1 MAMKLAFLFP
11 GQGSQYVGMARALWA
26 EHPAAELTL
35 REANDVLGW
44 DLRKLMLQGE
54 EEDLTRTD
62 HAQPALLAAS
72 VAAYRVVREEW
83 GLVPFIG
90 AGHSLGEVSALCCSG
105 MLSFPDALGLVVKR
119 GELMREACSREPGT
133 MLAVN
138 GLAPEVIREELR
150 MLEAHDGGTAEFA
163 CLNAPREVVLSGEAE
178 ALEAL
183 SVRLAM
189 LGGRAVML
197 PVNGAFHSRHM
208 RSAEEGFVEAL
219 RRIEVRPGEWPV
231 VANHTAMPYKAGEP
245 DALIVHLSRQLTSP
259 VRWAETMAYLR
270 QQGATAVVELGPKAV
285 LKGLLRKNV
294 PELKSYAIDLPQDYE
309 HVRSWRVSRR
319 CDRQR
324 FLNACLTAAVS
335 TRNHNVNAEQYRAG
349 VVEPYRLLEQMER
362 DSAPSSPEAED
373 EELDRALELIRMIF
387 AAKGVPQAEQ
397 SDRLGELEAIRSG
410 ESCPQARRED
420 QGA

>member
-1 MAMKLAFLFP
+1 MKLAFLFP

-105 MLSFPDALGLVVKR
+105 VLSFSDALKLVVKR
-119 GELMREACSREPGT
+119 GKLMREACSRQPGT

-150 MLEAHDGGTAEFA
+150 MLEAHDGGRAELA
-163 CLNAPREVVLSGEAE
+163 CLNAPREAVLSGGAE
-178 ALEAL
+178 ALETL
-183 SVRLAM
+183 SGRLAM
-189 LGGRAVML
+189 LGGRAVTL
-197 PVNGAFHSRHM
+197 PVSGAFHSRHM
-208 RSAEEGFVEAL
+208 RTAEEGFVEAL
-219 RRIEVRPGEWPV
+219 RGIEVRPGEWPV
-231 VANHTAMPYKAGEP
+231 VANHTAMPYEADRP
-245 DALIVHLSRQLTSP
+245 DAVIEHLSRQLTSQ

-285 LKGLLRKNV
+285 LKGLSRKNV
-294 PELKSYAIDLPQDYE
+294 PELEAYAIDLPQDYE

-319 CDRQR
+319 SDRQR
-324 FLNACLTAAVS
+324 FLRACLTAAVS
-335 TRNHNVNAEQYRAG
+335 TRNCNVNADEYRAG

-362 DSAPSSPEAED
+362 NSAPIGPEAED
-373 EELDRALELIRMIF
+373 EELDRALGLIRKIF
-387 AAKGVPQAEQ
+387 ATKRVPQAEQ
-397 SDRLGELEAIRSG
+397 SDRLGELEAIRTG
-410 ESCPQARRED
+410 DAYHARRKD